1 MRSNSRAW
9 TRRVAVAVALL
20 FAAGIAGPV
29 ADAKKLWKNE
39 WIITVT
45 VPDSPS
51 GNHFGTRTFTIL
63 ARNFDSPP
71 SPLPLR
77 KLTATAAD
85 GTEVQGVWRQV
96 GKKFSLTF
104 ELPCEPGAPC
114 GTLIVRGGFKL
125 QVTMRGQAYMIWDTP
140 DPDNIARYETVN
152 GTFEGVK
159 K

>member
-1 MRSNSRAW
+1 MQSNKRAW
-9 TRRVAVAVALL
+9 MLRAIVAVALL
-20 FAAGIAGPV
+20 FAAGAAGPV
-29 ADAKKLWKNE
+29 TDAKKLWKNQ
-39 WIITVT
+39 WVITVT

-51 GNHFGTRTFTIL
+51 GNHFGTRTFTIV

-77 KLTATAAD
+77 KLTARAED

-104 ELPCEPGAPC
+104 ELPCQPGAPC

-125 QVTMRGQAYMIWDTP
+125 KVTMRGQAYVIWDTP
-140 DPDNIARYETVN
+140 DPGNIARFETVN
-152 GTFEGVK
+152 GTFEGVQQ
-159 K
+159 

>member
-1 MRSNSRAW
+1 MQFNGRAW
-9 TRRVAVAVALL
+9 TRRMAVAAALL
-20 FAAGIAGPV
+20 MLAGPV

-51 GNHFGTRTFTIL
+51 GNQFGTRTFNIL
-63 ARNFDSPP
+63 ARNFNAPP

-77 KLTATAAD
+77 KLTATADDA
-85 GTEVQGVWRQV
+85 VPMQGVWRQV
-96 GKKFSLTF
+96 GKDFSLTF
-104 ELPCEPGAPC
+104 ELPCAEGSTC
-114 GTLIVRGGFKL
+114 GTLIVRGRFKSKT
-125 QVTMRGQAYMIWDTP
+125 TMRGQAYVVWDTP
-140 DPDNIARYETVN
+140 DQDNVARFETVN

>member
-1 MRSNSRAW
+1 MQFNGRTL
-9 TRRVAVAVALL
+9 TRRMAIAAALL
-20 FAAGIAGPV
+20 MLAGLAWPA

-51 GNHFGTRTFTIL
+51 GNQFGTRTFNIL
-63 ARNFDSPP
+63 ARNFNAPP

-77 KLTATAAD
+77 KLTAT
-85 GTEVQGVWRQV
+85 TEDQTDMQGVWRQV
-96 GKKFSLTF
+96 GKDFSLTF
-104 ELPCEPGAPC
+104 ELPCAPDSTC
-114 GTLIVRGGFKL
+114 GTLIVRGRFKTKT
-125 QVTMRGQAYMIWDTP
+125 TMRGQAYVIWDTP
-140 DPDNIARYETVN
+140 DQDNVARFETVN

>member
-1 MRSNSRAW
+1 MQPNSRSW
-9 TRRVAVAVALL
+9 TRRVAAAAALAL
-20 FAAGIAGPV
+20 ALGLAGPV

-51 GNHFGTRTFTIL
+51 GNHFGTRTFNIL
-63 ARNFDSPP
+63 ARNFNAPP

-77 KLTATAAD
+77 KLTATAEDTTA
-85 GTEVQGVWRQV
+85 VQGVWRQV
-96 GKKFSLTF
+96 GKNFSLTF
-104 ELPCEPGAPC
+104 ELPCEPGSTC
-114 GTLIVRGGFKL
+114 GTLLVRGRFNSKT
-125 QVTMRGQAYMIWDTP
+125 TMRGQAYMVWDTP
-140 DPDNIARYETVN
+140 DPENVARFETVN